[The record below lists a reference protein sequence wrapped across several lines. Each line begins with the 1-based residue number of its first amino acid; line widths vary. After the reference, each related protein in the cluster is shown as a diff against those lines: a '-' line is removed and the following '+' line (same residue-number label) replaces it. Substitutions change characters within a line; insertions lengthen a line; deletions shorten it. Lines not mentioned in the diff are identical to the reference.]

1 MILVDTSAWIE
12 FLSDTSSPVCD
23 RVQRELSLDIA
34 ITDPILMEVLAGAR
48 DDSHLLQLRRWLAR
62 GTRLSTQPADFE
74 QAAVL
79 YRQCRKNGETVRK
92 LVDCLIAAISIRN
105 TIPLLH
111 QDQDFEVLARH
122 TLLELA

>member
-48 DDSHLLQLRRWLAR
+48 DDSHLLQLRRLLAR

>member
-12 FLSDTSSPVCD
+12 FLRDTSSPVCD

-34 ITDPILMEVLAGAR
+34 VADPILMEVLAGAR
-48 DDSHLLQLRRWLAR
+48 DDSHLLQLRRLLAR

>member
-12 FLSDTSSPVCD
+12 FLRDTSSPVCD

-48 DDSHLLQLRRWLAR
+48 DDTHLLQLRRLLAR
-62 GTRLSTQPADFE
+62 GARLSTQPADFE

-105 TIPLLH
+105 TIPVLH

>member
-12 FLSDTSSPVCD
+12 FLRDTSSPVCD

-34 ITDPILMEVLAGAR
+34 VADPILMEVLAGAR
-48 DDSHLLQLRRWLAR
+48 DDPHLLQLRRLLAR

-79 YRQCRKNGETVRK
+79 FRQCRRNGETVRK

-111 QDQDFEVLARH
+111 QDRDFEVLARH

>member
-12 FLSDTSSPVCD
+12 FLRDTSSPVCD

-34 ITDPILMEVLAGAR
+34 VADPILMEVLAGAR
-48 DDSHLLQLRRWLAR
+48 DDSHLMQLRRLLAR

-105 TIPLLH
+105 TIPVLH

>member
-12 FLSDTSSPVCD
+12 FLRDTSSPVCD

-34 ITDPILMEVLAGAR
+34 ITDSILMEVLAGAR
-48 DDSHLLQLRRWLAR
+48 DDLHLLQLRRLLAR
-62 GTRLSTQPADFE
+62 GARLSTQPADFE

>member
-12 FLSDTSSPVCD
+12 FLRDTSSPVCD

-34 ITDPILMEVLAGAR
+34 ITDSILMEVLAGAR
-48 DDSHLLQLRRWLAR
+48 DDSHLLQLRRLLAR

>member
-12 FLSDTSSPVCD
+12 FLRDTSSPVCD

-34 ITDPILMEVLAGAR
+34 ITDSILMEVLAGAR
-48 DDSHLLQLRRWLAR
+48 DDSHLLQLRRLLAR

-105 TIPLLH
+105 TIPVLH